1 MVQNIYNTSVR
12 KRFLVIKLIIIIHIP
27 RLHSPEALFFYLQK
41 TYFYCCFTRS
51 KVAFL
56 IALCLF
62 LLLSARI
69 NEKEMT
75 KDCKYNF
82 RINELRTNE
91 PLDISILRLLTL
103 DYQYASD
110 QISWYWW
117 RFPWLSS
124 TEMSSASPC
133 SRCAVSCGCW
143 VI

>member
-75 KDCKYNF
+75 RDCKYNF
-82 RINELRTNE
+82 RINELPDKRTFGHIN
-91 PLDISILRLLTL
+91 LKTTDFGLSIRFRSNLLVLVTIPMTL
-103 DYQYASD
+103 LHRNVQCV
-110 QISWYWW
+110 
-117 RFPWLSS
+117 P
-124 TEMSSASPC
+124 M
-133 SRCAVSCGCW
+133 
-143 VI
+143 